1 MIHLAGSGHELRQLG
16 LLLMHSANCNPIKS
30 SVVLD
35 TPVRVLR
42 HWHRLPRLARL
53 DRALDNLIW

>member
-42 HWHRLPRLARL
+42 HWHRLPS
-53 DRALDNLIW
+53 DDVNDPPWKH